1 MASKNNTQVII
12 DGKVYTLSGYE
23 SEEYLQKVA
32 NFINNKINSLK
43 EMDGY
48 QNLGNDMKKAL
59 LDFNLADD
67 YFKAKKQADS
77 LENEIETKDKQ
88 LYDTKHEIIALQIK
102 NEAAE
107 KEIDTL
113 KEQIN
118 ELEKQIVRLETKVS
132 EKEKKTTT
140 SKKTS

>member
-1 MASKNNTQVII
+1 
-12 DGKVYTLSGYE
+12 
-23 SEEYLQKVA
+23 
-32 NFINNKINSLK
+32 
-43 EMDGY
+43 MDGY

>member
-1 MASKNNTQVII
+1 MVLHMASKNNTQVII

-43 EMDGY
+43 EMEGY

-77 LENEIETKDKQ
+77 LENEIDTKDKQ
-88 LYDTKHEIIALQIK
+88 LYDTKHEIIALQYK
-102 NEAAE
+102 NEQ
-107 KEIDTL
+107 L
-113 KEQIN
+113 H
-118 ELEKQIVRLETKVS
+118 V
-132 EKEKKTTT
+132 
-140 SKKTS
+140 

>member
-43 EMDGY
+43 EMEGY

-77 LENEIETKDKQ
+77 LENEIDTKDKQ

-107 KEIDTL
+107 KEITAL

-118 ELEKQIVRLETKVS
+118 DLEKQIVRLETKVS

-140 SKKTS
+140 SKKSS

>member
-43 EMDGY
+43 EMEGY

-77 LENEIETKDKQ
+77 LENEIDTKDKQ

-107 KEIDTL
+107 KEISAL

-118 ELEKQIVRLETKVS
+118 DLEKQIVRLETKVS

-140 SKKTS
+140 SKKSS